1 MNAQFF
7 YFFILMEMVLILSC
21 HYHKG
26 EDKKDEYSVPTY
38 PYCSHHITQAGV
50 LTLEVEQNQP
60 IWNDYLI

>member
-1 MNAQFF
+1 
-7 YFFILMEMVLILSC
+7 MEMVLILSC